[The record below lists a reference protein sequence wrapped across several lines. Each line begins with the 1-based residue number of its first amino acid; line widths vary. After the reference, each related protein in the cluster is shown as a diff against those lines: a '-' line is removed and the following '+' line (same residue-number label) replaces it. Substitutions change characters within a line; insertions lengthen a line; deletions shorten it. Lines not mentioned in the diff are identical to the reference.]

1 VSLLAILLFAAASV
15 PASLEKVKAEPDL
28 EKRSELALDYGRKV
42 LKDTRTAYDEGK
54 LDEVKTLVSE
64 VEAAVQLSLQS
75 LEDTKK
81 NPRRKS
87 KYFKRAEIKTR
98 DMLREADALSQHM
111 SYADRPMLEPLRKQ
125 LHDANDELL
134 RGIMGMK

>member
-1 VSLLAILLFAAASV
+1 MSTLAILLFFAASV
-15 PASLEKVKAEPDL
+15 PASLDAVKAEQDL
-28 EKRSELALDYGRKV
+28 EKRSELALDYGKKV
-42 LKDTRTAYDEGK
+42 LKDARTSYDSGN
-54 LDEVKTLVSE
+54 LDQVKSMVQD
-64 VEAAVQLSLQS
+64 VREAVRVCLQS

-98 DMLREADALSQHM
+98 EMMRDADALSEHM
-111 SYADRPMLEPLRKQ
+111 SYVDRSVLDPLRKD
-125 LHDANDELL
+125 LHEANDELL

>member
-15 PASLEKVKAEPDL
+15 PASLDKVKAEPDL
-28 EKRSELALDYGRKV
+28 EKRSELALDYGRKS
-42 LKDTRTAYDEGK
+42 LKDARTAYDAGK
-54 LDEVKTLVSE
+54 LDEVKSLVAE
-64 VEAAVQLSLQS
+64 VEAAVQLSIQS

-98 DMLREADALSQHM
+98 DMLRETDALSQHM
-111 SYADRPMLEPLRKQ
+111 SYADRPMLESLRKQ